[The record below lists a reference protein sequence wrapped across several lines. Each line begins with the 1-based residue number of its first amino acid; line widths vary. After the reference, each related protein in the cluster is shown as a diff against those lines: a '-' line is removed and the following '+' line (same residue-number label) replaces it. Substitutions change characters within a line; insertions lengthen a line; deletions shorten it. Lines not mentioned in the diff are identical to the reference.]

1 MSAPRST
8 TYVVRPKGHKGAP
21 SWPLGLS
28 KVAEPH
34 LLKRRAWGNLIAGIA
49 IALFTSACGEQGGNQ
64 RAVYMLL
71 DTSGTYSQEV
81 EKAQYVVN
89 WLIGTLNPGDTLAVA
104 RVKSRSFSEK
114 DIIAKATFVKDPLQV
129 NQQKKALKDR
139 LSALREQTKGGS
151 AYTDITGGILQA
163 AEFLHE
169 TGAGRKTILIF
180 SDMQEELDK
189 QTRRDLPLNLAGIR
203 VVALNVTKLKTDN
216 IDPARYTGR
225 LEAWEKRVLAG
236 GAGSWRVVNDLERL
250 DRMFRD

>member
-1 MSAPRST
+1 
-8 TYVVRPKGHKGAP
+8 VRRLLGHVLAA
-21 SWPLGLS
+21 LS
-28 KVAEPH
+28 
-34 LLKRRAWGNLIAGIA
+34 
-49 IALFTSACGEQGGNQ
+49 IALFASGCGEQGSHQ

-81 EKAQYVVN
+81 DKAQYVVN
-89 WLIGTLNPGDTLAVA
+89 WLIGTLNPGDTFALA

-129 NQQKKALKDR
+129 NQQKKALRDK
-139 LSALREQTKGGS
+139 LTGLREQTKGGS
-151 AYTDITGGILQA
+151 AYTDITGGMLQA

-189 QTRRDLPLNLAGIR
+189 QT
-203 VVALNVTKLKTDN
+203 KLKTDN
-216 IDPARYTGR
+216 IDPTRYTGR
-225 LEAWEKRVLAG
+225 LDAWEKRVLAG

>member
-8 TYVVRPKGHKGAP
+8 TCVVRPKGHEGAP
-21 SWPLGLS
+21 SWPLELS

-34 LLKRRAWGNLIAGIA
+34 LLKKRAWGNLIAGIA
-49 IALFTSACGEQGGNQ
+49 IALFISACGEQGGNQ

-81 EKAQYVVN
+81 EKAQNVVN

-129 NQQKKALKDR
+129 NQQKKTLKDK

>member
-8 TYVVRPKGHKGAP
+8 TCVVRPKGHEGAP
-21 SWPLGLS
+21 SWPLELS

-34 LLKRRAWGNLIAGIA
+34 LLKKRAWGNLIAGIA
-49 IALFTSACGEQGGNQ
+49 IALFISACGEQGGNQ

-114 DIIAKATFVKDPLQV
+114 DIIAKATFVKDPLQA
-129 NQQKKALKDR
+129 NQQKKALKDK

-189 QTRRDLPLNLAGIR
+189 QTRRDLPMNLAGIR